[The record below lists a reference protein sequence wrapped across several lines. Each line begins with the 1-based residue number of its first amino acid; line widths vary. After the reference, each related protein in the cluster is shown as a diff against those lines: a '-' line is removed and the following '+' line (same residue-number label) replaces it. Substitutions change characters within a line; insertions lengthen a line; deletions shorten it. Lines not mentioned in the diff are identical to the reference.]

1 MHNSICICGIQAA
14 LVKDPG
20 VSVNRVIW
28 SPDGSLFGK
37 LNYSEI
43 LTG

>member
-1 MHNSICICGIQAA
+1 MYLHKIQAA

-37 LNYSEI
+37 LGPY
-43 LTG
+43 

>member
-1 MHNSICICGIQAA
+1 MSSNKIRTNLYGIQAA

-20 VSVNRVIW
+20 VAVNRIIW

-37 LNYSEI
+37 L
-43 LTG
+43 L

>member
-1 MHNSICICGIQAA
+1 MEVTFNRIQAA
-14 LVKDPG
+14 LVKDPV

-37 LNYSEI
+37 FELFD
-43 LTG
+43 LFTG